1 MTKITYRYHVLIEA
15 KKLVDI
21 LEMELD
27 DARMTDEL
35 LNARAEIFEL
45 RNALADLM
53 HVSSV
58 CKEYRAAQKILKR
71 HPRQEY
77 SLS

>member
-1 MTKITYRYHVLIEA
+1 MSGQKI
-15 KKLVDI
+15 
-21 LEMELD
+21 LD
-27 DARMTDEL
+27 GLAMAVEHARMTDEL

-53 HVSSV
+53 RVSNV